1 MPHAAPHRPRRPH
14 PALAPRLIA
23 LSLIGCLAASGC
35 KLVDQRTF
43 DAGADR
49 KPVLRPSG
57 PPARPVPPPPALATV
72 RFGTPPEQW
81 RPGLQAIV
89 REALAR
95 KPEALF
101 RIQTLVP
108 AEGTP
113 QDQAAALAAAG
124 EAGGRQVADAVVE
137 AGASSAQIEL
147 VAASDPA
154 VQRSEVRVY
163 VK

>member
-1 MPHAAPHRPRRPH
+1 M
-14 PALAPRLIA
+14 
-23 LSLIGCLAASGC
+23 AASGC

-43 DAGADR
+43 DAGVDR
-49 KPVLRPSG
+49 KPIPRSSAPL
-57 PPARPVPPPPALATV
+57 ARPVPLPPALAIV
-72 RFGTPPEQW
+72 RFGTAPEQW

-108 AEGTP
+108 AAGTP

-124 EAGGRQVADAVVE
+124 GAGGQQVADAVVG

-154 VQRSEVRVY
+154 VHRPEVRVY